1 MNYLGLFH
9 QLVPASKAN
18 NLLDNGLQFNQC
30 QLCLVVPA
38 EDELGVL
45 GKHGELLV
53 TTLTPRHPRRA
64 HASLYRHVAESL
76 ARYLHFERCSIIIR
90 KQSKNGTAIS
100 GTCIAYTQIKI
111 LLSETNLHPYIR
123 SLSTA
128 YAFNSKKK
136 KIHFIVKT
144 KIEERDPTRSSRLVR
159 LSSVAC
165 LASHQR
171 QQLRVDAGRNSL
183 GMGEQLSL
191 AASPPPLLCCHEI
204 LCTVPSTEDT
214 RHRQETAMPPCSPP
228 PVGATSGHVEASAA
242 RATTWCRREG
252 GSWSLQMSEKL

>member
-1 MNYLGLFH
+1 MNSSSRLSHRGIREEH
-9 QLVPASKAN
+9 MPVSIVM
-18 NLLDNGLQFNQC
+18 LLNRWPD
-30 QLCLVVPA
+30 
-38 EDELGVL
+38 
-45 GKHGELLV
+45 
-53 TTLTPRHPRRA
+53 
-64 HASLYRHVAESL
+64 
-76 ARYLHFERCSIIIR
+76 
-90 KQSKNGTAIS
+90 
-100 GTCIAYTQIKI
+100 
-111 LLSETNLHPYIR
+111 
-123 SLSTA
+123 
-128 YAFNSKKK
+128 
-136 KIHFIVKT
+136 
-144 KIEERDPTRSSRLVR
+144 TRSSRLVR

-252 GSWSLQMSEKL
+252 GSWSLQMSEKFKDTSEICSASQPSKSNYKCVHLVGEGPGE